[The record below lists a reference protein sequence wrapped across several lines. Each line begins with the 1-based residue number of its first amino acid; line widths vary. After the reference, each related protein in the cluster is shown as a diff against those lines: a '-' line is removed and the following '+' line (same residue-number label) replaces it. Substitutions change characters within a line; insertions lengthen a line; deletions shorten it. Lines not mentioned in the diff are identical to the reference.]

1 MNRTVCLWL
10 AIGWIGFFVLPW
22 YAIEDGF
29 FAFEWLLDGYPL
41 DREYA
46 PGILQVVVD
55 HRLLLAPVIGFLLL
69 PVLTWRRGKNDP
81 WFSLLLLCAGIGGLG
96 YVLLQGF
103 AVGIQGWEYFVLES
117 AFGPVERQFGM
128 GYGALLVSA
137 AFLFF
142 TTQGLAARGAVKGD
156 VFVVGAIGLILAIVA
171 LFIFFPVT
179 QILASAFR
187 DDDGVYALSI
197 FFPKLFSRKIWGLHC
212 LYSAVGCGVAWNS
225 LFLALLVGAGTTI
238 LGLAFALLATRTS
251 FRCKKLLHAL
261 TVLPIVTP
269 PFVIGLAII
278 LLFGVS
284 GTVTQFVAELSGL
297 PPSRWIYGLSG
308 VFLAQ
313 MLAFTPIAF
322 LVLIGVVEGVS
333 PSMEE
338 AAQTLRASRWK
349 TFTTVSLPLM
359 RPGLANAFLLGFI
372 ESMADF
378 GNPLVL
384 GGNYDVLSTEIFFA
398 IVGAQNDQ
406 GRAAVLAIVLLVFML
421 SAFVLQQ
428 QWLGKKSYTTVT
440 GKGDAG
446 VHVVLPRRLQWAV
459 YGSALPWAALTLVIY
474 GMILCG
480 GFVAS
485 WGRDQSLTLRHY
497 MAAFAVEFSDHGL
510 LWTGAAWNSF
520 WTTLTIATVA
530 APLTAI
536 VGLLTAYLLVRQR
549 FTGKKAFEFGTMLSF
564 AIPGTVIGVSYILAF
579 NVPPFELT
587 GTGAI
592 LVLCFIFRNMPVGV
606 RAGIASL
613 SQLDMSLDEAS
624 LTLGATSFTTVR
636 RVILPLIRPAIVAT
650 LVYSFVR
657 AITAVSAVIFLVSAN
672 YDMATS
678 YIIGR
683 VENNDYGLAIAY
695 ASALIVVML
704 AAIVLFRGLVGDIQI
719 GRRAHG
725 GEKTV

>member
-1 MNRTVCLWL
+1 M
-10 AIGWIGFFVLPW
+10 
-22 YAIEDGF
+22 
-29 FAFEWLLDGYPL
+29 
-41 DREYA
+41 
-46 PGILQVVVD
+46 
-55 HRLLLAPVIGFLLL
+55 
-69 PVLTWRRGKNDP
+69 
-81 WFSLLLLCAGIGGLG
+81 
-96 YVLLQGF
+96 
-103 AVGIQGWEYFVLES
+103 
-117 AFGPVERQFGM
+117 
-128 GYGALLVSA
+128 
-137 AFLFF
+137 
-142 TTQGLAARGAVKGD
+142 
-156 VFVVGAIGLILAIVA
+156 
-171 LFIFFPVT
+171 
-179 QILASAFR
+179 
-187 DDDGVYALSI
+187 
-197 FFPKLFSRKIWGLHC
+197 
-212 LYSAVGCGVAWNS
+212 
-225 LFLALLVGAGTTI
+225 
-238 LGLAFALLATRTS
+238 
-251 FRCKKLLHAL
+251 
-261 TVLPIVTP
+261 
-269 PFVIGLAII
+269 
-278 LLFGVS
+278 
-284 GTVTQFVAELSGL
+284 
-297 PPSRWIYGLSG
+297 
-308 VFLAQ
+308 
-313 MLAFTPIAF
+313 
-322 LVLIGVVEGVS
+322 
-333 PSMEE
+333 
-338 AAQTLRASRWK
+338 
-349 TFTTVSLPLM
+349 
-359 RPGLANAFLLGFI
+359 
-372 ESMADF
+372 
-378 GNPLVL
+378 
-384 GGNYDVLSTEIFFA
+384 
-398 IVGAQNDQ
+398 
-406 GRAAVLAIVLLVFML
+406 LLVFML

-446 VHVVLPRRLQWAV
+446 VHVALPRRLQWAV

-704 AAIVLFRGLVGDIQI
+704 AAIVLFRSLVGDIQI

-725 GEKTV
+725 GEKAL